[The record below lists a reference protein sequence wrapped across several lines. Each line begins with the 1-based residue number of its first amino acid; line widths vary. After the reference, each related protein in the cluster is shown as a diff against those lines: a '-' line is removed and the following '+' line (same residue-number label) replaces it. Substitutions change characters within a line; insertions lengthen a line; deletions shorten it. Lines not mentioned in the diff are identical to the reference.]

1 MVTQPVDA
9 VLREIFAQVV
19 FLIVRRLDLVGILH
33 QPRLPLRRL
42 AGEEAVEVVEAMPG
56 RPAIEWAH

>member
-9 VLREIFAQVV
+9 VLGEILAQVV
-19 FLIVRRLDLVGILH
+19 FLIVRRLDLVGILD

-42 AGEEAVEVVEAMPG
+42 AGKEAVEIVEAVPG
-56 RPAIEWAH
+56 RPAIEWTH